1 MMNEQEYN
9 KAVAA
14 NLRRIMYERD
24 KTQADMARDLGIK
37 KGTISTWMN
46 GKHMP
51 RMDKI
56 DMMCKY
62 LNCKRSDLLEVDK
75 ERKTTKISEEQAQLI
90 QLTMQ
95 ASADNVRLVLE
106 MLKRLEGLQ

>member
-14 NLRRIMYERD
+14 NLRRIMYERE

-51 RMDKI
+51 RMDKV
-56 DMMCKY
+56 DLMCKY

-75 ERKTTKISEEQAQLI
+75 ERKTTKISDEQAKLI
-90 QLTMQ
+90 QLTM
-95 ASADNVRLVLE
+95 SADSDNVKLVLE
-106 MLKRLEGLQ
+106 VLRRLERA

>member
-1 MMNEQEYN
+1 MMDEREYN

-46 GKHMP
+46 GKHLP

-62 LNCKRSDLLEVDK
+62 LHCKRSDLLEVDK
-75 ERKTTKISEEQAQLI
+75 ERKTTKVSEEQAKLI
-90 QLTMQ
+90 QLTMT
-95 ASADNVRLVLE
+95 ADSDNVKLVLE
-106 MLKRLEGLQ
+106 VLRRLERV

>member
-9 KAVAA
+9 KAVAS

-75 ERKTTKISEEQAQLI
+75 ERKTTKISDEQAQLI

-106 MLKRLEGLQ
+106 ILKRLEGLQ

>member
-75 ERKTTKISEEQAQLI
+75 ERKTTKISDEQAQLI

-106 MLKRLEGLQ
+106 MLKRLEGLS

>member
-90 QLTMQ
+90 QLTM
-95 ASADNVRLVLE
+95 SADIENVRLVLE
-106 MLKRLEGLQ
+106 VLRRLEGIT

>member
-75 ERKTTKISEEQAQLI
+75 ERKTTKISDEQAQLL